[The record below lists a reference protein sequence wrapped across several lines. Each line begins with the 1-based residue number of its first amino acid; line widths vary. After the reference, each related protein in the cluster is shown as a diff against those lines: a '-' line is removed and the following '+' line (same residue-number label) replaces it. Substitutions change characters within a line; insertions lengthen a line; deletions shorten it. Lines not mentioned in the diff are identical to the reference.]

1 MLESSSIKIITGGFY
16 MEKKLTR
23 DKVFY
28 AFSTDLEPVMR
39 VAQGEEFVLETHDC
53 FAGQLKSE
61 KDLLDGLDWDRVN
74 PATGPVFIDNVNPG
88 DVLRVDLVKVKVVGQ
103 STMVTLPGEGVLG
116 DKIAQME
123 TVILKY
129 QDNHVVFRDKISI
142 PMAPMVGV
150 IGVAP
155 AEGRIPNGEP
165 AAHGGNMDCTLITE
179 GVSVYFTANVPGALF
194 GCGDF
199 HAVMGDGEIVICGAE
214 TPGEIRLKAQ
224 VIPELKG
231 LATPFIETS
240 DLFAAVASAGTLDQ
254 ASSDATHNMADLL
267 TQFASLSINDAGLL
281 MSLVGHLKV
290 CQVVDPQKTARFEF
304 PKWVLKEYGF
314 QMPR

>member
-1 MLESSSIKIITGGFY
+1 V
-16 MEKKLTR
+16 EKKLTR
-23 DKVFY
+23 ENVFY
-28 AFSTDLEPVMR
+28 AFSPELEPALR

-53 FAGQLKSE
+53 FTGQLKSE

-74 PATGPVFIDNVNPG
+74 PATGPVFIDGVNPG
-88 DVLRVDLVKVKVVGQ
+88 DVLRVDLIKVKVVGQ

-116 DKIAQME
+116 DKITKME

-129 QDNHVVFRDKISI
+129 QDNHVVFRDKIFI

-155 AEGRIPNGEP
+155 GVIGVAPAEGKIPNGEP

-231 LATPFIETS
+231 LSTPFIETP
-240 DLFAAVASAGTLDQ
+240 DLLAAVAS
-254 ASSDATHNMADLL
+254 ADLL

-281 MSLVGHLKV
+281 MSLIGHLKI

>member
-1 MLESSSIKIITGGFY
+1 

-23 DKVFY
+23 DHVFY
-28 AFSTDLEPVMR
+28 AFTPELKPALR
-39 VAQGEEFVLETHDC
+39 VAQGEEFALETHDC
-53 FAGQLKSE
+53 FTGQLKTE
-61 KDLLDGLDWDRVN
+61 KDLLDELDWDRVN
-74 PATGPVFIDNVNPG
+74 PATGPVYIENVKPG
-88 DVLRVDLVKVKVVGQ
+88 DVLRVDLLEVKVVNQ
-103 STMVTLPGEGVLG
+103 ATMVTFPGEGALG
-116 DKIAQME
+116 DKITQME
-123 TVILKY
+123 TTVLKY
-129 QDNHVVFRDKISI
+129 EGDTVIFKDKITI

-155 AEGRIPNGEP
+155 AEGKIPNGEP

-214 TPGEIRLKAQ
+214 SPGEIRLKAQ
-224 VIPELKG
+224 VMPQLKG
-231 LATPFIETS
+231 LPTPFVETP
-240 DLFAAVASAGTLDQ
+240 DLFAAVASESSLDQ
-254 ASSDATHNMADLL
+254 AGSDATHNMADFLSK
-267 TQFASLSINDAGLL
+267 FASLSINDAGLL
-281 MSLVGHLKV
+281 MSLVGDLKV

-304 PKWVLKEYGF
+304 PKWVLKEYDY

>member
-1 MLESSSIKIITGGFY
+1 

-23 DKVFY
+23 ENVFY
-28 AFSTDLEPVMR
+28 AFTPELKPALR
-39 VAQGEEFVLETHDC
+39 VAQGEEFILETHDC
-53 FAGQLKSE
+53 FSGQLKSE
-61 KDLLDGLDWDRVN
+61 KDLLDALDWDRVN
-74 PATGPVFIDNVNPG
+74 PATGPVFIENVEPG

-103 STMVTLPGEGVLG
+103 ATMVTLPGEGVLG
-116 DKIAQME
+116 DKITQME
-123 TVILKY
+123 TAVLKY
-129 QDNHVVFRDKISI
+129 HNDHVIFRNKISI
-142 PMAPMVGV
+142 PMSPMVGV

-155 AEGRIPNGEP
+155 AEGKIPNGEP

-214 TPGEIRLKAQ
+214 SPGEIRLTAQ

-231 LATPFIETS
+231 LPTPFIETP

-254 ASSDATHNMADLL
+254 AGNDATHNMADFL
-267 TQFASLSINDAGLL
+267 TQFVSLPINDTGLL
-281 MSLVGHLKV
+281 MSLVGDLKV

-314 QMPR
+314 QIPH

>member
-1 MLESSSIKIITGGFY
+1 

-23 DKVFY
+23 ENVFY
-28 AFSTDLEPVMR
+28 AFTPELKPALR
-39 VAQGEEFVLETHDC
+39 VAQGEKFVLETHDC
-53 FAGQLKSE
+53 FTGQLKTE
-61 KDLLDGLDWDRVN
+61 KDLLDTLDWDRVN
-74 PATGPVFIDNVNPG
+74 PATGPVFIEDVEPG
-88 DVLRVDLVKVKVVGQ
+88 DVLRVDLIKVKVVNQ
-103 STMVTLPGEGVLG
+103 AAMVTFPEEGVLG
-116 DKIAQME
+116 DKITQME
-123 TVILKY
+123 TTILKY
-129 QDNHVVFRDKISI
+129 KDDHVIFKNKISI
-142 PMAPMVGV
+142 PMSPMVGV

-155 AEGRIPNGEP
+155 AEGKIPNGEP

-214 TPGEIRLKAQ
+214 SPGEIHLTAQ

-231 LATPFIETS
+231 LPTPFIETPE
-240 DLFAAVASAGTLDQ
+240 LFAAVASAGSLDQ
-254 ASSDATHNMADLL
+254 AGSDATHNMADFL
-267 TQFASLSINDAGLL
+267 TQFASLPINDAGLL
-281 MSLVGHLKV
+281 MSLVGQLRV

-314 QMPR
+314 QIPG

>member
-1 MLESSSIKIITGGFY
+1 MD
-16 MEKKLTR
+16 KKLTR
-23 DKVFY
+23 ENVFY
-28 AFSTDLEPVMR
+28 AFTPELKPALR
-39 VAQGEEFVLETHDC
+39 VAQGEEFFLETHDC
-53 FAGQLKSE
+53 FTGQLKTE
-61 KDLLDGLDWDRVN
+61 KDLLDTLDWDRVN
-74 PATGPVFIDNVNPG
+74 PATGPVYIENVQPG
-88 DVLRVDLVKVKVVGQ
+88 DVLKVDLLELKVIGQ
-103 STMVTLPGEGVLG
+103 ATMVTFPEEGVLG
-116 DKIAQME
+116 DKITQME
-123 TVILKY
+123 TAILKY
-129 QDNHVVFRDKISI
+129 KGDHVIFKDKISI

-214 TPGEIRLKAQ
+214 SPGEIRLKAQ

-231 LATPFIETS
+231 LPTPFIENPE
-240 DLFAAVASAGTLDQ
+240 LFAAVASASTLDQ
-254 ASSDATHNMADLL
+254 AGSDATHNMADFL
-267 TQFASLSINDAGLL
+267 TQFVSLPINDAGLL

-314 QMPR
+314 QIPH

>member
-1 MLESSSIKIITGGFY
+1 

-23 DKVFY
+23 DNVFY
-28 AFSTDLEPVMR
+28 AFSPELEPALR

-53 FAGQLKSE
+53 FTGQLKSE

-74 PATGPVFIDNVNPG
+74 PATGPVFIENVEPD
-88 DVLRVDLVKVKVVGQ
+88 DVLRVDLLKVKVVDQ
-103 STMVTLPGEGVLG
+103 AAMVTFPGEGVLG
-116 DKIAQME
+116 DKITQME
-123 TVILKY
+123 TAILKY
-129 QDNHVVFRDKISI
+129 KGDHVIIKDKISI

-155 AEGRIPNGEP
+155 AEGKIPNGEP

-214 TPGEIRLKAQ
+214 SPGEIRLEAQ

-231 LATPFIETS
+231 LPTPFIENP
-240 DLFAAVASAGTLDQ
+240 DLFAAVASAGSLDQ
-254 ASSDATHNMADLL
+254 AGNDATHNMADFL

-281 MSLVGHLKV
+281 MSLVGDLKV

-314 QMPR
+314 QIPH

>member
-1 MLESSSIKIITGGFY
+1 

-23 DKVFY
+23 ENVFY
-28 AFSTDLEPVMR
+28 AFAPELKPALR
-39 VAQGEEFVLETHDC
+39 VAQGEEFILETHDC
-53 FAGQLKSE
+53 FSGQLKSE
-61 KDLLDGLDWDRVN
+61 KDLLDVLDWDRVN
-74 PATGPVFIDNVNPG
+74 PATGPVFIENVEPG
-88 DVLRVDLVKVKVVGQ
+88 DVLRVDLLKLKVVGQ
-103 STMVTLPGEGVLG
+103 ATMVTLPGEGVLG
-116 DKIAQME
+116 DKITQME
-123 TVILKY
+123 TTVLKY
-129 QDNHVVFRDKISI
+129 HGDHVIFRDKISI
-142 PMAPMVGV
+142 PMSPMVGV

-155 AEGRIPNGEP
+155 AEGKIPNGEP

-179 GVSVYFTANVPGALF
+179 GVSVYFTVNVPGALF

-214 TPGEIRLKAQ
+214 SPGEIRLTAQ

-231 LATPFIETS
+231 LPTPFIETPE
-240 DLFAAVASAGTLDQ
+240 LFAAVASASTLDQ
-254 ASSDATHNMADLL
+254 AGSDATHNMADFL
-267 TQFASLSINDAGLL
+267 TQFASLPINDAGLL

-314 QMPR
+314 QISQ

>member
-1 MLESSSIKIITGGFY
+1 

-23 DKVFY
+23 ENVFY
-28 AFSTDLEPVMR
+28 AFAPELKPALR
-39 VAQGEEFVLETHDC
+39 VAQGEEFILETHDC
-53 FAGQLKSE
+53 FTGQLKTE
-61 KDLLDGLDWDRVN
+61 KDLLDTLDWDRVN
-74 PATGPVFIDNVNPG
+74 PATGPVFIENVEPG
-88 DVLRVDLVKVKVVGQ
+88 DVLKVDLLKLKVVGQ
-103 STMVTLPGEGVLG
+103 ATMVTFPEEGVLG
-116 DKIAQME
+116 DKITQME
-123 TVILKY
+123 TVVLKY
-129 QDNHVVFRDKISI
+129 QGDHVVFRDKISI
-142 PMAPMVGV
+142 PMSPMVGV

-155 AEGRIPNGEP
+155 AEGKIPNGEP

-214 TPGEIRLKAQ
+214 SPGEIRLTAQ
-224 VIPELKG
+224 VVPELKG
-231 LATPFIETS
+231 LPTPFIETP

-254 ASSDATHNMADLL
+254 AGNDATHNMADFL
-267 TQFASLSINDAGLL
+267 TQFASLPINDAGLL

-314 QMPR
+314 QIPH

>member
-1 MLESSSIKIITGGFY
+1 

-23 DKVFY
+23 EHVFY
-28 AFSTDLEPVMR
+28 AFEPGLKPALR

-53 FAGQLKSE
+53 FSGQLKSE
-61 KDLLDGLDWDRVN
+61 KDLLDALDWDRVN
-74 PATGPVFIDNVNPG
+74 PATGPVFIENVEPG

-103 STMVTLPGEGVLG
+103 ATMVTLPGEGVLG
-116 DKIAQME
+116 DKITQME
-123 TVILKY
+123 TAVLKY
-129 QDNHVVFRDKISI
+129 HNDHVIFRNKISI
-142 PMAPMVGV
+142 PMSPMVGV

-155 AEGRIPNGEP
+155 AEGKIPNGEP

-214 TPGEIRLKAQ
+214 SPGEIHLKAQ

-231 LATPFIETS
+231 LPTPFIETP

-254 ASSDATHNMADLL
+254 AGNDATHNMSDFL
-267 TQFASLSINDAGLL
+267 TQFVSLPINDAGLL
-281 MSLVGHLKV
+281 MSLVGDLKV

-314 QMPR
+314 QISH

>member
-1 MLESSSIKIITGGFY
+1 

-23 DKVFY
+23 ENVFY
-28 AFSTDLEPVMR
+28 AFSPELKPALR

-53 FAGQLKSE
+53 FTGQLKSE
-61 KDLLDGLDWDRVN
+61 KDLLDALDWDRVN
-74 PATGPVFIDNVNPG
+74 PATGPVFIENVEPG
-88 DVLRVDLVKVKVVGQ
+88 DVLRVDLLKVKVVEQ
-103 STMVTLPGEGVLG
+103 AAMVTFPGEGVLG
-116 DKIAQME
+116 DKITRME
-123 TVILKY
+123 TTILEYKGDHVIFK
-129 QDNHVVFRDKISI
+129 NKISI

-155 AEGRIPNGEP
+155 AEGKIPNGEP

-179 GVSVYFTANVPGALF
+179 GVSVYFTASVSGALF

-214 TPGEIRLKAQ
+214 SPGEIRLKAQ

-231 LATPFIETS
+231 LPTPFIETP
-240 DLFAAVASAGTLDQ
+240 DLFAVVASAGSLDQ
-254 ASSDATHNMADLL
+254 AGSDATHNMADFL
-267 TQFASLSINDAGLL
+267 TKFASLSINDAGLL
-281 MSLVGHLKV
+281 MSLVGQLKV

-314 QMPR
+314 QISQ